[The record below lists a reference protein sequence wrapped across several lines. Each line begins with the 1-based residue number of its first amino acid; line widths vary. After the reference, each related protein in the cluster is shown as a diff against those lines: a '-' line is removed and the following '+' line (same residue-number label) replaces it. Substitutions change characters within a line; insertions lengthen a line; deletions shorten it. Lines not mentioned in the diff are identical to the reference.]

1 MTAQLSEIRQHFGP
15 ELVGRT
21 INLQDVSD
29 DAYEV
34 VARIIEV
41 KLEGDNLII
50 KTDDTR
56 LRWWSETESEP
67 FDRNEFSDTLEF
79 VEEVKIEPNGTIILI
94 PWGGYDYV
102 YIRPQS

>member
-1 MTAQLSEIRQHFGP
+1 MTTKLSENRQHFGP
-15 ELVGRT
+15 WLVGRT

-29 DAYEV
+29 DAYEIF
-34 VARIIEV
+34 ARIAEV

-50 KTDDTR
+50 MTEDTR
-56 LRWWSETESEP
+56 RRWWRETEAEP

-79 VEEVKIEPNGTIILI
+79 VEEVKIEANGTIILM

-102 YIRPQS
+102 YIRPQP

>member
-1 MTAQLSEIRQHFGP
+1 MSEIRQHFGP
-15 ELVGRT
+15 ELIGRT

-34 VARIIEV
+34 VASIIEV

-50 KTDDTR
+50 KTNDTR
-56 LRWWSETESEP
+56 RRWWNETESEL
-67 FDRNEFSDTLEF
+67 FDRNEFFDSLEF
-79 VEEVKIEPNGTIILI
+79 VEEVKFEPNGTIILI

-102 YIRPQS
+102 YIHPKT